1 MVKQKSMRNF
11 LLILLTSLF
20 FVSCKGQETEH
31 FKILD
36 SAQYQEVISKNQVI
50 IIDVRTP
57 GEYKE
62 GHIKNAQNINVQS
75 NDFRE
80 KMQYFDKEKPIYIY
94 CRSGGRSASAGKILE
109 EMGFTE
115 IYDLKGGILS
125 WKGKLEK

>member
-1 MVKQKSMRNF
+1 MRNL

-20 FVSCKGQETEH
+20 LVSCKGQETEH

-36 SAQYQEVISKNQVI
+36 SAQYQEVISKNQVT

-94 CRSGGRSASAGKILE
+94 CRSGARSYQAGKILE
-109 EMGFTE
+109 EMGFIE
-115 IYDLKGGILS
+115 IYDLNGGILS
-125 WKGKLEK
+125 WKGELEK

>member
-1 MVKQKSMRNF
+1 M
-11 LLILLTSLF
+11 
-20 FVSCKGQETEH
+20 SCKGQETEH

-36 SAQYQEVISKNQVI
+36 SVQYEQVISENKVT

-57 GEYKE
+57 SEYQD

-75 NDFRE
+75 RDFRE
-80 KMQYFDKEKPIYIY
+80 KMQNFDKEKPIYIY
-94 CRSGGRSASAGKILE
+94 CRSGARSANAGRILE
-109 EMGFTE
+109 EMGFKE

>member
-1 MVKQKSMRNF
+1 MKKLF
-11 LLILLTSLF
+11 LILLTSLF

-36 SAQYQEVISKNQVI
+36 SAQYEQIITQNEVT

-57 GEYKE
+57 GEYKS

-75 NDFRE
+75 GDFKA
-80 KMQYFDKEKPIYIY
+80 KMQNFEKEKPIYIY
-94 CRSGGRSASAGKILE
+94 CRSGARSANAGKILE

-115 IYDLKGGILS
+115 IYDLKGGVLS